1 MMLERNSAG
10 KAPFHFFSAKLQRA
24 TIHIENSNASQ
35 MKVKRDKIEV
45 MYNPEELSLSQH
57 AAVEGEGNNVWFSR
71 TQPEDLVVTLFF
83 DTYEK
88 GSDVRKITNDILALT
103 EPWPAKNGGAK
114 VPPTVR
120 FLWADHLFTG
130 IVTHVAQRFTMF
142 LPSGAPVRAELTVTF
157 KEVLTDKEEIR
168 AKGLDNCRALYTVTG
183 SDRLGSIAYN
193 TVGDLSQ
200 WRLIAEA
207 NGIYDPIG
215 FPGHAWTGRTIAIPD
230 TDNVT
235 FEPKGASD
243 YV

>member
-1 MMLERNSAG
+1 MLERNSAS
-10 KAPFHFFSAKLQRA
+10 SALIQLFPATLQRA
-24 TIHIENSNASQ
+24 TIHIENSNLSR
-35 MKVKRDKIEV
+35 MKVKHKHIEV

-88 GSDVRKITNDILALT
+88 GSDVRKKTNDILALT
-103 EPWPAKNGGAK
+103 EPWPAKSGAK

-120 FLWADHLFTG
+120 FMWADHLFTG
-130 IVTHVAQRFTMF
+130 VVTHVGQRFTMF
-142 LPSGAPVRAELTVTF
+142 LPTGEPVRAELTVTI
-157 KEVLTDKEEIR
+157 KEVLTDAEEIK
-168 AKGLDNCRALYTVTG
+168 AKGLDNCRALHTVIGT
-183 SDRLGSIAYN
+183 DRLSSVAYN
-193 TVGDLSQ
+193 ALGDSTE

-215 FPGHAWTGRTIAIPD
+215 FPGHEWTGRTIAIPD

-235 FEPKGASD
+235 FEPRSTSD

>member
-1 MMLERNSAG
+1 MLERNSASDAG
-10 KAPFHFFSAKLQRA
+10 FHLFPAALQRA
-24 TIHIENSNASQ
+24 TIHIENSNTST
-35 MKVKRDKIEV
+35 MKVKHKHIEV
-45 MYNPEELSLSQH
+45 MYNPEELSLSQR
-57 AAVEGEGNNVWFSR
+57 ASVDGEGNNVWFSR

-88 GSDVRKITNDILALT
+88 GSDVRKKTNDILALT
-103 EPWPAKNGGAK
+103 EPWPAKKGAK

-120 FLWADHLFTG
+120 FMWADHLFTG

-142 LPSGAPVRAELTVTF
+142 LPTGAPVRAELTVTF
-157 KEVLTDKEEIR
+157 KEVLNDKQEIA
-168 AKGLDNCRALYTVTG
+168 AKGLDNCRALYTVIG

>member
-1 MMLERNSAG
+1 MLERNSARG
-10 KAPFHFFSAKLQRA
+10 ALIQLFPATLQRA
-24 TIHIENSNASQ
+24 TIHVENSNASQ
-35 MKVKRDKIEV
+35 MKVEHKHIEV
-45 MYNPEELSLSQH
+45 MYNPEELSLRQH

-71 TQPEDLVVTLFF
+71 TQPEDMVVTLFF

-88 GSDVRKITNDILALT
+88 GSDVRKKTNDILALT
-103 EPWPAKNGGAK
+103 EPWPSKKGAK

-120 FLWADHLFTG
+120 FMWADHLFTG

-142 LPSGAPVRAELTVTF
+142 LPTGEPVRAELTVTF
-157 KEVLTDKEEIR
+157 KEVLTDTEEIK
-168 AKGLDNCRALYTVTG
+168 AKGLDNCRALYTVIG

-193 TVGDLSQ
+193 ALGDLSQ

-207 NGIYDPIG
+207 NGIYDPIA
-215 FPGHAWTGRTIAIPD
+215 FPGHVWTGRKIAIPD
-230 TDNVT
+230 TDHVT